1 MTINEK
7 NIAKRRNPPPVT
19 REEQPLLSA
28 LVSEATRR
36 GDTLAALAKQLG
48 VTYERLAQWRRND
61 ALIAKANRSVL
72 EKAATYLGLPT
83 VLVLLMAGLA
93 GLDDFVW
100 PSRDPLKERVGRELE
115 RMRQDPYIGPFVPKE
130 LAAAS
135 PAVKFFVT
143 FMFHELESSAS
154 HSPPAYG
161 WLSALLLASA
171 GHQQGQRELQRIR
184 EAAADSRSIF

>member
-83 VLVLLMAGLA
+83 VLVLLMA
-93 GLDDFVW
+93 
-100 PSRDPLKERVGRELE
+100 
-115 RMRQDPYIGPFVPKE
+115 
-130 LAAAS
+130 
-135 PAVKFFVT
+135 
-143 FMFHELESSAS
+143 
-154 HSPPAYG
+154 
-161 WLSALLLASA
+161 
-171 GHQQGQRELQRIR
+171 
-184 EAAADSRSIF
+184 

>member
-1 MTINEK
+1 M
-7 NIAKRRNPPPVT
+7 
-19 REEQPLLSA
+19 
-28 LVSEATRR
+28 
-36 GDTLAALAKQLG
+36 
-48 VTYERLAQWRRND
+48 AQWRRND

-93 GLDDFVW
+93 GLDDFVR

-135 PAVKFFVT
+135 PAVKFFAT
-143 FMFHELESSAS
+143 FMFHELESSAR

-161 WLSALLLASA
+161 WLSALHLASA
-171 GHQQGQRELQRIR
+171 GHLHGQRELQRIR
-184 EAAADSRSIF
+184 EEAADRRGIF